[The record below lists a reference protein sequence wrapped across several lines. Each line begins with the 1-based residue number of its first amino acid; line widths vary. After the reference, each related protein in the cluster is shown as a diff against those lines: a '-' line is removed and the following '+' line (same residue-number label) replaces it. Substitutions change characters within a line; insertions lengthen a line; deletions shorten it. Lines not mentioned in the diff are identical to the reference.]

1 MKLFSLLHSGDI
13 HTASSKKIIPAST
26 YSQLVDALAILNL
39 AIEDA
44 KTHAEKS
51 EATAKKMKATAKKKG
66 FQEGLDSFNELI
78 LDIEK
83 RFQEVQNDFQ
93 NQLLTLALHAAKKIV
108 NKELELHP
116 ETILSIVQQTIKPL
130 SQDKF
135 VTIFVN
141 RKEKETLL
149 SERKKIA
156 EMLPHLETLV
166 VEEKELPSGSC
177 VIQTESGMINASIET
192 QWSALEK
199 AFSKVFKLDET
210 HGET

>member
-13 HTASSKKIIPAST
+13 HTSSSKKIIPAAS
-26 YSQLVDALAILNL
+26 YSQLVDALTILNQ
-39 AIEDA
+39 AVKDA

-51 EATAKKMKATAKKKG
+51 EASAKKMKATAKKKG

-78 LDIEK
+78 LDLEK
-83 RFQEVQNDFQ
+83 RFQEVQNNFQ
-93 NQLLTLALHAAKKIV
+93 NQLLTLALQAAKKIV

-156 EMLPHLETLV
+156 EMLPHLETLM
-166 VEEKELPSGSC
+166 VEEKDLPLGSC

-192 QWSALEK
+192 QWRALEK
-199 AFSKVFKLDET
+199 AFSKVFKLDNMHDET
-210 HGET
+210 